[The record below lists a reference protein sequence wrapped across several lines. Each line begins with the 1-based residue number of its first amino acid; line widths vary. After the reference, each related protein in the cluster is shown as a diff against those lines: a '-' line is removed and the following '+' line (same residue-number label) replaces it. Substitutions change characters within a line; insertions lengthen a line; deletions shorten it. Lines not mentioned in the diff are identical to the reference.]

1 MSDDEDRMKSQADQR
16 TLIALLLLVFVS
28 LLLLGLTALV
38 MPALLGI
45 VLVIGGMLIF
55 GSTHY
60 ILWGW
65 WLPKYLNRR
74 PDPEADD
81 KKKIN

>member
-1 MSDDEDRMKSQADQR
+1 MSDDEDRSKNEADQR

-38 MPALLGI
+38 MPALLGV
-45 VLVIGGMLIF
+45 VLVVGGMLIF
-55 GSTHY
+55 GSAHY

-65 WLPKYLNRR
+65 WLPRYLSRH
-74 PDPEADD
+74 PDPDDD
-81 KKKIN
+81 KKIS